1 MMKVKKSKFTRI
13 INIEQNEWVV
23 HNLSSGS
30 ECILDDSEVLMLSNC
45 DKNEYN
51 ELPDLL
57 LQLLEMGIVVP
68 FETDE
73 NACLELE
80 RKIALYSF
88 SENEV
93 GFVIAPTMDCNA
105 QCFYCYEND
114 TRQKCYMSSETQNAM
129 IDYIKKTAENKKKLY
144 ISWFGGEPLLCI
156 PIIKSVTLE
165 LLAFCEQ
172 NNIEYSSELT
182 TNGYYL
188 DSFIEDLQACKI
200 ADTQITLDGYDKE
213 YLKRKHYID
222 CENAWEKVTNN
233 IFSASVAGN
242 HITIR
247 FNVDRNNTESVKKC
261 VKFLISN
268 PNWNKNI
275 AVYFYPLEPD
285 CKHSNNAVYFKEC
298 EYETVMTELYDYL
311 YKCGYYD
318 NRDYA
323 LDFHK
328 LSLPCYG
335 ATLGILA
342 VDYRGYLYQC
352 QHLLCREQ
360 YSIGNIFTGVPIT
373 KSLLQWYDGK
383 ISTSCENCEV
393 LPLCQGGCVT
403 KPKIGE
409 NKYICHMMKYRLK
422 IQEALKVRKYLKNQE
437 VPSESIKGGE
447 SNESD

>member
-1 MMKVKKSKFTRI
+1 MKVKKSKFTRM
-13 INIEQNEWVV
+13 INIEPNEWMV

-30 ECILDDSEVLMLSNC
+30 ECILNNLEVQTLLDCINHEYSKLPELLS
-45 DKNEYN
+45 
-51 ELPDLL
+51 
-57 LQLLEMGIVVP
+57 QLLEMGIVVP

-80 RKIALYSF
+80 RKISLYSF

-114 TRQKCYMSSETQNAM
+114 TRQKCYMNSETQGEM
-129 IDYIKKTAENKKKLY
+129 INYIQKTAEGKKKLF
-144 ISWFGGEPLLCI
+144 ISWFGGEPLLCMSL
-156 PIIKSVTLE
+156 IKSVTLA

-172 NNIEYSSELT
+172 NNIEYNSELT

-188 DSFIEDLQACKI
+188 DSFIENLQACRI
-200 ADTQITLDGYDKE
+200 TDTQITLDGYGKE
-213 YLKRKHYID
+213 YLKRKQYVD
-222 CENAWEKVTNN
+222 CEDAWEKVTNN

-247 FNVDRNNTESVKKC
+247 FNVDRNNVESVKKC
-261 VKFLISN
+261 VNFLISN
-268 PNWNKNI
+268 PRWNENI
-275 AVYFYPLEPD
+275 AIYFYPLEPD
-285 CKHSNNAVYFKEC
+285 YQHSNNTVYFKES
-298 EYETVMTELYDYL
+298 EYEVVMTDLYDYL
-311 YKCGYYD
+311 YQCGYYD
-318 NRDYA
+318 DRDYA

-342 VDYRGYLYQC
+342 IDYRGYLYQC
-352 QHLLCREQ
+352 QHLLCREKFA
-360 YSIGNIFTGVPIT
+360 IGNVFTGVPIT
-373 KSLLQWYDGK
+373 KPLLHWYDGK
-383 ISTSCENCEV
+383 ISTSCEECEV

-403 KPKIGE
+403 KPRIGKNE
-409 NKYICHMMKYRLK
+409 YICHMMKYRLK
-422 IQEALKVRKYLKNQE
+422 IQETMKVRHYLRNQKAL
-437 VPSESIKGGE
+437 SESMKGGE